1 MTVLVLYAR
10 DQLACPQKLLT
21 HDEDILAALAEQGI
35 GLQRVAPVAPVAP
48 VEQGDWLAVGQQ
60 MLREQLPDS
69 DYSAGELRSY
79 EGLPAYA
86 EATSQSIEPA
96 CQYARP
102 LGWLLLR
109 GAGTLFL
116 QRGTQVL
123 AVCCEAG
130 SLLELPADT
139 PLSFVPRVGQ
149 GCLLLC
155 LASTPDDLRGQPLT
169 ADPFAGLEPLD
180 L

>member
-1 MTVLVLYAR
+1 MTVLVLYAH

-35 GLQRVAPVAPVAP
+35 GLQRLAPVELA
-48 VEQGDWLAVGQQ
+48 EQGDWLAAGQQ
-60 MLREQLPDS
+60 MLREQLPGS

-96 CQYARP
+96 CQHARP
-102 LGWLLLR
+102 LGWLLLS

-116 QRGTQVL
+116 QRGTQIL

-169 ADPFAGLEPLD
+169 ADPFVGLEPLD